1 MPKFA
6 GLKQSIFVGK
16 IAICIFNSSHA
27 VNYETKTQQASVRLP
42 TSTGMKR
49 LGYYVA
55 VKLTLLIYNF
65 VFIVGST
72 GAIKAS
78 QLVLNAIEIL
88 KQKLGAVRLS
98 DDIVEADDQF
108 DELSARS

>member
-1 MPKFA
+1 MKW
-6 GLKQSIFVGK
+6 LRKQ
-16 IAICIFNSSHA
+16 
-27 VNYETKTQQASVRLP
+27 
-42 TSTGMKR
+42 
-49 LGYYVA
+49 
-55 VKLTLLIYNF
+55 KLWGNLELLIFAPDNF

-88 KQKLGAVRLS
+88 KQKLGADRLS

>member
-1 MPKFA
+1 MDPEAYTNDDKVIKKA
-6 GLKQSIFVGK
+6 EAKGK
-16 IAICIFNSSHA
+16 PGIIDIRAK
-27 VNYETKTQQASVRLP
+27 ED
-42 TSTGMKR
+42 
-49 LGYYVA
+49 
-55 VKLTLLIYNF
+55 NF

-78 QLVLNAIEIL
+78 QLVLDAIEIL
-88 KQKLGAVRLS
+88 KQKLDAVRLS